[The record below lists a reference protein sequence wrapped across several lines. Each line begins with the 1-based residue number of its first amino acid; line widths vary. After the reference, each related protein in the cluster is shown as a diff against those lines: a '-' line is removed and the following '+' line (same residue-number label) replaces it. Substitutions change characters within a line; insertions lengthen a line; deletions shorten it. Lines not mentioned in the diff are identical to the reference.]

1 MSKWHLTKREP
12 AYNTSKILL
21 ADIDNAEVVVGY
33 YQEHSDIYCRL
44 DNDKRVNAVAWTE
57 LPVFNFKLYLE
68 DNT

>member
-33 YQEHSDIYCRL
+33 YQERSDIYRRL
-44 DNDKRVNAVAWTE
+44 DNDKQINAVAWTE

>member
-21 ADIDNAEVVVGY
+21 ADIDNAEVMVGY
-33 YQEHSDIYCRL
+33 YQERSDIYRRL
-44 DNDKRVNAVAWTE
+44 DNDKQVNAVAWAE

>member
-33 YQEHSDIYCRL
+33 YQEHSDIYRRL
-44 DNDKRVNAVAWTE
+44 DNDKQINAVAWTE

>member
-21 ADIDNAEVVVGY
+21 ADIDNAEIVIGY
-33 YQEHSDIYCRL
+33 YQERSDIYRRL
-44 DNDKRVNAVAWTE
+44 DNDKQVNAVAWTE

>member
-33 YQEHSDIYCRL
+33 YQEHSGIYRRL
-44 DNDKRVNAVAWTE
+44 DNDKQVNAVAWTE

>member
-1 MSKWHLTKREP
+1 MSKWHLTKCEP
-12 AYNTSKILL
+12 AYNTYKILL

-33 YQEHSDIYCRL
+33 YRETKDTYHRWSD
-44 DNDKRVNAVAWTE
+44 DKQVNAVAWTE

>member
-33 YQEHSDIYCRL
+33 YQEHSDIYRRL
-44 DNDKRVNAVAWTE
+44 DNDKRVNAVAWIE

-68 DNT
+68 ETT